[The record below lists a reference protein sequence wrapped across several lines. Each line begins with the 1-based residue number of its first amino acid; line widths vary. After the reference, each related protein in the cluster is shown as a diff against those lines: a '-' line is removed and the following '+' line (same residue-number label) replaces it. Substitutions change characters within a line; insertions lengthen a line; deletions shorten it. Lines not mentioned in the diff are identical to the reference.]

1 MDDKFDVFYYT
12 WRSILERQ
20 VLFDNCIWVEA
31 SQLGEVVEVR
41 IIVVG
46 DVLVGTNALEEV
58 VAAVAVTKK
67 EVSSLTWSK

>member
-1 MDDKFDVFYYT
+1 
-12 WRSILERQ
+12 
-20 VLFDNCIWVEA
+20 VEA